1 MSIFFVLSWV
11 GWTIE
16 VLFAIL
22 CIASGL
28 YYIAETIE
36 EYTESSRKIMQ
47 FMCFAVLAFTV
58 LLWFLDGIP
67 VTMMLMGLFAN
78 SCKNFTEKKNRNFYK
93 LSTLFV
99 RHALESH

>member
-93 LSTLFV
+93 FPIF
-99 RHALESH
+99 